1 MDMFF
6 FNVCQLQDIFM
17 TSLGNFLDLDNV
29 TSRFQRV
36 SKFSEAEN
44 WQYWVLEKMALEWKQ
59 TNVQWEL
66 IFQFSGQ
73 WVRLQGENL

>member
-1 MDMFF
+1 MFF

-44 WQYWVLEKMALEWKQ
+44 
-59 TNVQWEL
+59 
-66 IFQFSGQ
+66 
-73 WVRLQGENL
+73 